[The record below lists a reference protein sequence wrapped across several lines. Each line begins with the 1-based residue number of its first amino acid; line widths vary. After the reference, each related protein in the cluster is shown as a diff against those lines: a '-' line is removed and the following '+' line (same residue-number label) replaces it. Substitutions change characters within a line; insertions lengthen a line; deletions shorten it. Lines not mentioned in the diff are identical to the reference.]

1 MKQEGKLVTWSSTRN
16 ICSLRVQN
24 FMRVVGDLVSVH
36 NRSRNFDRT
45 HKVEEVVAQA
55 VGELLYV
62 LFVHLGVV

>member
-1 MKQEGKLVTWSSTRN
+1 
-16 ICSLRVQN
+16 
-24 FMRVVGDLVSVH
+24 MRVVGDLVSVH
-36 NRSRNFDRT
+36 NRSRNFDCT